1 MMKKYMTLKNISING
16 KMVLKDSIVEI
27 ESSEKA
33 SLFLEKGFVEE
44 LKNEALP
51 KEINQV
57 AMTKEAKKR

>member
-1 MMKKYMTLKNISING
+1 MKKYMTLKNISING
-16 KMVLKDSIVEI
+16 KMVLKDSVVEI
-27 ESSEKA
+27 QSSEKA
-33 SLFLEKGFVEE
+33 SLFLEKGFVKE